1 MRALRIVVAAVLLTG
16 LVFASAGCSEKDIA
30 ARVNGEVI
38 KKSDLD
44 VQIAKLQEQYP
55 DMFTGADGE
64 GRLLDFQQK
73 LLDNMI
79 NAALI
84 RQAAADQGISVSDAD
99 VQAQVDELKAGFAD
113 DAQFQEA
120 LAQAGMDEATLVEQV
135 RETLVTEELI
145 TKLTSDTPVT
155 EEEIAEYYDG
165 NVAQFEEQ
173 AAVHASHI
181 LFEPDDKATAEDVL
195 AEIKG
200 GADFAALA
208 KQHSKD
214 PGSAANGGD
223 LGWPTTPYVPE
234 FQAAC
239 DALDEGEVSELVE
252 TTFGWHI
259 IKVIEKREARQKP
272 LDEVSEQIEQ
282 LITQQRNADAYQT
295 YLDDLRAEAE
305 IEILIPELQVPLEED
320 AATPE
325 EGAVTPDE
333 GAATPD
339 E

>member
-16 LVFASAGCSEKDIA
+16 LVFASAGCSEKDVA

-38 KKSDLD
+38 KKTDLD

-84 RQAAADQGISVSDAD
+84 RQAAAEQGINVSDAD
-99 VQAQVDELKAGFAD
+99 VQAQIDELKAGFAD

-120 LAQAGMDEATLVEQV
+120 LAQAGMDESTLMQQV

-145 TKLTSDTPVT
+145 AKLTSDTPVT
-155 EEEIAEYYDG
+155 EEEIAEYYKG

-181 LFEPDDKATAEDVL
+181 LFEPDDKATAEGVL
-195 AEIKG
+195 AEIEG

-208 KQHSKD
+208 KEHSKD

-272 LDEVSEQIEQ
+272 IDEVSEQIEQ
-282 LITQQRNADAYQT
+282 LITQQRNADAYTT

-305 IEILIPELQVPLEED
+305 IEILIPELQVPVEQD
-320 AATPE
+320 
-325 EGAVTPDE
+325 
-333 GAATPD
+333 AATPD